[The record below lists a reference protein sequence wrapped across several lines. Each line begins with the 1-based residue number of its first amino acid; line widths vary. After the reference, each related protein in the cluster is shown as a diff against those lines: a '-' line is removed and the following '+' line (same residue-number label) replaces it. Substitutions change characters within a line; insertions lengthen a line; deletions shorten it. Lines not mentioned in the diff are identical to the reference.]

1 MRNLARVAAVI
12 LALLPLSL
20 SAQEATLPLP
30 GNVKVE
36 GVPPVPTALADAL
49 APYNSARQA
58 QLLAWHPTRR
68 QVLIATS
75 FGAVAQIHAVDGP
88 GMDRAQ
94 LTFFREGLSVGNL
107 AVGYEPVRGD
117 YFVFTKDTG
126 AESLQLFR
134 FDVATGRATMITD
147 GKGRFGFPA
156 WAHKAGLIAFES
168 NRRNGKDRDLYVMN
182 PLEPASLKMVAQTEG
197 SWNVAAWSPDDSE
210 LLAMSVVTNE
220 EKYLWRVKVATGEKI
235 ALTAGDKA
243 NWALPQ
249 FTPDGKGVYAISNRE
264 GDTARVWRT
273 SLAPVKWTPVTKEGE
288 GVERFS
294 LSPDGRTIAVVFDST
309 TSSRVEL
316 LDAVTGALRL
326 APKLP
331 AGQLLDPPQWRN
343 GGAEVAFT
351 LRSLRT
357 WGDVFSVNAKTG
369 AVERWTRSEL
379 GPFNPESLPEPQIV
393 RWKSFDGLEIS
404 GVLYRPPAR
413 FTGPRPVI
421 INIHGGPNGAAARE
435 RPRFQGRSAYY
446 LNELGVAMIFPNV
459 RGSFGFGK
467 EFEHLDDGPLRENA
481 VKDIGALLDW
491 IGQQPYLDKNR
502 VGVTGASYGGYMTY
516 AVAAMYSDRIR
527 VAMAAAGISDYLSYL
542 QSTELQRQ
550 ANRRAEYGDESDPAM
565 QEVLKRISPVT
576 NAAKIK
582 VPLLIIHGKQ
592 DTRVPLAQAQ
602 AMAAAVRGNGVPVWT
617 VYFDDEGHAFFRNAA
632 NNDYY
637 FYAWM
642 MFVDK
647 YLLGDAPRPTQAG
660 GDR

>member
-1 MRNLARVAAVI
+1 
-12 LALLPLSL
+12 
-20 SAQEATLPLP
+20 
-30 GNVKVE
+30 
-36 GVPPVPTALADAL
+36 
-49 APYNSARQA
+49 
-58 QLLAWHPTRR
+58 
-68 QVLIATS
+68 
-75 FGAVAQIHAVDGP
+75 
-88 GMDRAQ
+88 
-94 LTFFREGLSVGNL
+94 
-107 AVGYEPVRGD
+107 
-117 YFVFTKDTG
+117 
-126 AESLQLFR
+126 
-134 FDVATGRATMITD
+134 
-147 GKGRFGFPA
+147 
-156 WAHKAGLIAFES
+156 
-168 NRRNGKDRDLYVMN
+168 
-182 PLEPASLKMVAQTEG
+182 
-197 SWNVAAWSPDDSE
+197 
-210 LLAMSVVTNE
+210 
-220 EKYLWRVKVATGEKI
+220 
-235 ALTAGDKA
+235 LTAGDRA

-249 FTPDGKGVYAISNRE
+249 FTPDGRTVYAISNRE
-264 GDTARVWRT
+264 GEIARVWRT
-273 SLAPVKWTPVTKEGE
+273 GLADVKWTPVTKEGE
-288 GVERFS
+288 AVERFS

-316 LDAVTGALRL
+316 LDASTGTLRL

-446 LNELGVAMIFPNV
+446 LNELGVALIFPNV

-467 EFEHLDDGPLRENA
+467 EFEHLDDGALRENA

-491 IGQQPYLDKNR
+491 IGQQPYLDKSR
-502 VGVTGASYGGYMTY
+502 IGVTGASYGGYMTY

-527 VAMAAAGISDYLSYL
+527 VAMAAAGISDYLSFL

-582 VPLLIIHGKQ
+582 VPLMIVHGKL

-617 VYFDDEGHAFFRNAA
+617 VFFDDEGHAFFRNAA

-647 YLLGDAPRPTQAG
+647 YLLGDTPRSTQAG
-660 GDR
+660 GDK